1 MSTVGIDSILA
12 GQTSFSGSSAAEK
25 SKSLGKDDFLNLLV
39 KQLQYQDPLN
49 PVENADFTA
58 QLAQFTSLETLTN
71 IDENIASLGIL
82 QSSINNMNALSF
94 IGKQVNAKGNILN
107 YTGSDL
113 NIDFSLDALA
123 AEVRV
128 KIFAEDGTLVR
139 TIERENVQEGN
150 VQFVWDGTDHNG
162 ERVSEGRYR
171 FFVQAADYEGNAV
184 GTTSYAAGV
193 VTGIRYDK
201 GITYLII
208 GNKEVNIADIDK
220 IQG

>member
-1 MSTVGIDSILA
+1 MDAILSNQGPAKGGSTSEAV
-12 GQTSFSGSSAAEK
+12 
-25 SKSLGKDDFLNLLV
+25 KSLGKNDFLKLLV

-49 PVENADFTA
+49 PVENTDFTA
-58 QLAQFTSLETLTN
+58 QLAQFTTLETLSN
-71 IDENIASLGIL
+71 IDENITQLGIL
-82 QSSINNMNALSF
+82 QNSINNMNAMSF

>member
-1 MSTVGIDSILA
+1 MSTVGMDAILSNQGPA
-12 GQTSFSGSSAAEK
+12 KSGSTSEAV
-25 SKSLGKDDFLNLLV
+25 KSLGKNDFLKLLV

-49 PVENADFTA
+49 PVENTDFTA
-58 QLAQFTSLETLTN
+58 QLAQFTTLETLSN
-71 IDENIASLGIL
+71 IDENITQLGIL
-82 QSSINNMNALSF
+82 QNSINNMNAMSF

>member
-58 QLAQFTSLETLTN
+58 HLALFTSLETLTN

-94 IGKQVNAKGNILN
+94 IGKQVEAQGNIVN
-107 YTGSDL
+107 YSGG
-113 NIDFSLDALA
+113 
-123 AEVRV
+123 EVRINYELDSPAATV
-128 KIFAEDGTLVR
+128 EVNIYDSRGKLVR
-139 TIERENVQEGN
+139 PMESSNATAGVAQCT
-150 VQFVWDGTDHNG
+150 WDGLDDNG
-162 ERVSEGRYR
+162 YELGEGRYR
-171 FFVQAADYEGNAV
+171 FSVRAVDYEGAPV
-184 GTTSYAAGV
+184 GATTYTSGLVEGV
-193 VTGIRYDK
+193 RYEG

-208 GNKEVNIADIDK
+208 GDKEINIADIKK

>member
-1 MSTVGIDSILA
+1 MSTVGMDAILSNQGPA
-12 GQTSFSGSSAAEK
+12 KGGSTSEAV
-25 SKSLGKDDFLNLLV
+25 KSLGKNDFLKLLV

-49 PVENADFTA
+49 PVENTDFTA
-58 QLAQFTSLETLTN
+58 QLAQFTTLETLSN
-71 IDENIASLGIL
+71 IDENITQLGIL
-82 QSSINNMNALSF
+82 QNSINNMNAMSF

-171 FFVQAADYEGNAV
+171 FFVQAADDEGNAV

>member
-1 MSTVGIDSILA
+1 MSTIGMGGILSNQ
-12 GQTSFSGSSAAEK
+12 GSVNTGSTSETA
-25 SKSLGKDDFLNLLV
+25 KSLGKNDFLKLLV

-49 PVENADFTA
+49 PMENTDFTA
-58 QLAQFTSLETLTN
+58 QLAQFSSLETLSN
-71 IDENIASLGIL
+71 IDENISRLGIL
-82 QSSINNMNALSF
+82 QNSINNINAMSF
-94 IGKQVNAKGNILN
+94 IGKQVNAQGNILN
-107 YTGSDL
+107 YTGSDM

-123 AEVRV
+123 AELRV

>member
-1 MSTVGIDSILA
+1 MSTVGMDAILSNQGPA
-12 GQTSFSGSSAAEK
+12 KGGSTSEAV
-25 SKSLGKDDFLNLLV
+25 KSLGKNDFLKLLV

-49 PVENADFTA
+49 PVENTDFTA
-58 QLAQFTSLETLTN
+58 QLAQFTTLETLSN
-71 IDENIASLGIL
+71 IDENITQLGIL
-82 QSSINNMNALSF
+82 QNSINNMNAMSF

>member
-1 MSTVGIDSILA
+1 MSTVGMDAILSNQGPA
-12 GQTSFSGSSAAEK
+12 KGGSTSEAV
-25 SKSLGKDDFLNLLV
+25 KSLGKNDFLKLLV

-49 PVENADFTA
+49 PVENTDFTA
-58 QLAQFTSLETLTN
+58 QLAQFTTLETLSN
-71 IDENIASLGIL
+71 IDENITQLGIL
-82 QSSINNMNALSF
+82 QNSINNMNAMSF

-208 GNKEVNIADIDK
+208 GNKEVNIADIDE

>member
-1 MSTVGIDSILA
+1 MSTVGMDAILSNQGPA
-12 GQTSFSGSSAAEK
+12 KGGSTSEAV
-25 SKSLGKDDFLNLLV
+25 KSLGKNDFLKLLV

-49 PVENADFTA
+49 PVENTDFTA
-58 QLAQFTSLETLTN
+58 QLAQFTTLETLSN
-71 IDENIASLGIL
+71 IDENITQLGIL
-82 QSSINNMNALSF
+82 QNSINNMNAMSF

-171 FFVQAADYEGNAV
+171 FFVQAAYYEGNAV